1 MIIINVRANNS
12 SQAVVTMNKPN
23 LFTDFVV
30 LILVCITGLGIGY
43 FWHSAKVSDNLTVLK
58 AENAELQT
66 QLENRKDQTELI
78 MSLSMKLN
86 WYRDHD
92 PYLTCDV
99 EYINNGTIDEDDRYS
114 PPDINVTQEV
124 E

>member
-12 SQAVVTMNKPN
+12 SQAVVTMGKTIISWFAFM
-23 LFTDFVV
+23 LACMSLGFVFGASTNDT
-30 LILVCITGLGIGY
+30 IITQLR
-43 FWHSAKVSDNLTVLK
+43 T
-58 AENAELQT
+58 ENATLQT

-86 WYRDHD
+86 WYRKHD
-92 PYLTCDV
+92 PFLTCDL
-99 EYINNGTIDEDDRYS
+99 EYISNGTIDEGNRYS
-114 PPDINVTQEV
+114 PPELDVPQEV